1 MKILLITDNY
11 FPEANAL
18 ANRSTSHAK
27 FWSKKDKVFVI
38 TCFPNHPMG
47 KKFKKYSHFNLFKK
61 EVHGNLTVLR
71 IWSFISKKDNS
82 VLNFL
87 DYLSFGISSF
97 FLSLFIKCDVV
108 IGSSPP
114 LPVAFFTMLSAKIK
128 GTKVFIEIRDMW
140 VDSIK
145 ELNLSKSKFLI
156 NILYFLEKI
165 MLKNANKILCV
176 TESIKKEIIKK
187 GISENKVLLRPNGFT
202 KKNQKNKKLNK
213 ELKVKKNYI
222 NILFYGTIGLSQ
234 DFTIILKAAKYFE
247 KEVYFYIIGNGSQIN
262 QIINQI
268 KTYKVKNIIIKQ
280 LNEKKLNNNIYKNF
294 DFGLSSLK
302 NKKVFKTVIPSKLY
316 DYSANK
322 LPIFFIG
329 PKGDAFKLIKEF
341 SLGIYSKP
349 ELKDVV
355 KNIKIMIKNK
365 NHIKNLFMKKNKKF
379 KLIFNRENV
388 AKNILNDIYKF

>member
-1 MKILLITDNY
+1 
-11 FPEANAL
+11 
-18 ANRSTSHAK
+18 
-27 FWSKKDKVFVI
+27 
-38 TCFPNHPMG
+38 
-47 KKFKKYSHFNLFKK
+47 
-61 EVHGNLTVLR
+61 
-71 IWSFISKKDNS
+71 
-82 VLNFL
+82 
-87 DYLSFGISSF
+87 
-97 FLSLFIKCDVV
+97 
-108 IGSSPP
+108 
-114 LPVAFFTMLSAKIK
+114 MLSAKIK
-128 GTKVFIEIRDMW
+128 RTKVFIEIRDMW

-156 NILYFLEKI
+156 NILYFLERT

-202 KKNQKNKKLNK
+202 KQNQKNKNFDNK
-213 ELKVKKNYI
+213 FKVKKNYI

-234 DFTIILKAAKYFE
+234 DFNIILKAAKYFE
-247 KEVYFYIIGNGSQIN
+247 KEVNFYIIGNGSQIN
-262 QIINQI
+262 QIINQV

-280 LNEKKLNNNIYKNF
+280 LNEKKLNNNIYKKF

-341 SLGIYSKP
+341 SLGVYSKP

-365 NHIKNLFMKKNKKF
+365 KKIKNLFIKKNKKF
-379 KLIFNRENV
+379 KFIFNRENV